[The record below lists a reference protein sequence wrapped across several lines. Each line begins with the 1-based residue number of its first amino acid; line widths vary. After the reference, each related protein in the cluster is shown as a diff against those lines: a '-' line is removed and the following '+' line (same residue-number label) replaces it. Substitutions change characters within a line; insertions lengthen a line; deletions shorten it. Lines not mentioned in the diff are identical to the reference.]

1 MVVMKVRS
9 SLLLAV
15 TGVVVAVPLLTG
27 CGGASTGVDKAGKA
41 MQVVTSFYPLQY
53 VAQRVAGDHAD
64 VENLTQPG
72 REPHD
77 LELTVQQTKDIADS
91 DVVLYE
97 KGFQPDIDD
106 AIEQNGPDHVVDAA
120 TAAHLTGDDPHF
132 WLDPTRL
139 AAVAGAF
146 ERDVADADPAHAAAY
161 ARNLAS
167 LRADLAD
174 LDRAYRR
181 GLEHCGI
188 ATIVVSHDAFGYLGE
203 RYGLRV
209 VGINGLSPDAEPSPA
224 HIRQLQDLIGE
235 DHITTVFS
243 ERLASREFAQ
253 SIAGD
258 LGIRTAVLDPIEG
271 LSDTTADQD
280 YLSLMR
286 SNLATL
292 RPADRCAGAPPSS
305 RCWTAPSSSAAGR
318 SC

>member
-9 SLLLAV
+9 PLLLAV
-15 TGVVVAVPLLTG
+15 TGLLVAVPLLTG

-120 TAAHLTGDDPHF
+120 TAADLAGDDPHF

-161 ARNLAS
+161 ARNLAR

-181 GLEHCGI
+181 GAARTG
-188 ATIVVSHDAFGYLGE
+188 
-203 RYGLRV
+203 
-209 VGINGLSPDAEPSPA
+209 VG
-224 HIRQLQDLIGE
+224 
-235 DHITTVFS
+235 
-243 ERLASREFAQ
+243 
-253 SIAGD
+253 
-258 LGIRTAVLDPIEG
+258 AVQG
-271 LSDTTADQD
+271 RAD
-280 YLSLMR
+280 
-286 SNLATL
+286 
-292 RPADRCAGAPPSS
+292 PSS
-305 RCWTAPSSSAAGR
+305 PLG
-318 SC
+318 